1 MRAGPVKDTTN
12 MRIGQKRRRA
22 REARRKTIGVDPKC
36 EELARHFLS
45 DYDNK
50 PEDITELAEIIQ
62 DRCEG
67 FIADVFEEGVE

>member
-1 MRAGPVKDTTN
+1 MGNFGKPILDTTK
-12 MRIGQKRRRA
+12 MQGAQRRRRN
-22 REARRKTIGVDPKC
+22 RERLGVDPKC

-62 DRCEG
+62 ARCEG
-67 FIADVFEEGVE
+67 FIADIFGEDA